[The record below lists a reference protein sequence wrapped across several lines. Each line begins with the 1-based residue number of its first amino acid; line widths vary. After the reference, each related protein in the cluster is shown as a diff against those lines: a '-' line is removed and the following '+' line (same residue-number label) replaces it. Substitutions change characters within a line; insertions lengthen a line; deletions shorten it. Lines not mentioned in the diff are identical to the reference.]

1 VAWRYAWKLFMTTRS
16 DMADIRE
23 EELVNI
29 HVVNDADEKVKYY
42 ATGGYEVFN
51 PK

>member
-1 VAWRYAWKLFMTTRS
+1 MATRAET
-16 DMADIRE
+16 ADSRE